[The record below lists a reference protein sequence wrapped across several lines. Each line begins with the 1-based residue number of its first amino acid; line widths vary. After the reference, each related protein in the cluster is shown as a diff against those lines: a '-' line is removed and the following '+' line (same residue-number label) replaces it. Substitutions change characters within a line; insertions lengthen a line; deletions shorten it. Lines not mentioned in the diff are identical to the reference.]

1 MWPFIAE
8 ARDEVRAGKWP
19 GPRLFIAGGVL
30 MAPGGHYICQALQGD
45 QRQWCEES
53 VAIPIATP
61 EQAREAVGR
70 YAQGEVDVIMYD
82 GLTNSRGLDKPVVA
96 AMVDEAHARGLRV
109 LVHNAD
115 ARDVPGMVE
124 AGIDGFVHPPART
137 RDEDGSLSS
146 TAGQRQLPVAITLGG
161 AERAIARGVAT
172 PAQRENYET
181 VRHNVIA
188 LLEAGAL
195 PVFASDLPGL
205 PAADVA
211 PLATRALSG
220 VGLSNAQVLQA
231 ATRNAAHGL
240 LGRNDLG
247 TLAPGKLADIILVDG
262 NPIEDLGALSRV
274 RLVIKDGV
282 VVSDWRD
289 KASAPASGS

>member
-1 MWPFIAE
+1 M
-8 ARDEVRAGKWP
+8 
-19 GPRLFIAGGVL
+19 
-30 MAPGGHYICQALQGD
+30 
-45 QRQWCEES
+45 
-53 VAIPIATP
+53 
-61 EQAREAVGR
+61 
-70 YAQGEVDVIMYD
+70 
-82 GLTNSRGLDKPVVA
+82 
-96 AMVDEAHARGLRV
+96 
-109 LVHNAD
+109 
-115 ARDVPGMVE
+115 
-124 AGIDGFVHPPART
+124 
-137 RDEDGSLSS
+137 
-146 TAGQRQLPVAITLGG
+146 
-161 AERAIARGVAT
+161 AT